1 MAIRDG
7 TDLMG
12 MGPRR
17 GRENGFCNAAKF
29 TGEIEGFACRR
40 RFGRNVI
47 NNSVISENDKN
58 LLMKEKAI
66 LENRLN
72 LINDKLNNLKDG
84 SK

>member
-1 MAIRDG
+1 MPRRDG
-7 TDLMG
+7 TGPMG

-29 TGEIEGFACRR
+29 IGEIEGFGCRR

-47 NNSVISENDKN
+47 NNSVTSEDEKD
-58 LLMKEKAI
+58 LLKEEKAI